1 MGLDCSCEICRLQPT
16 LEQPLLGKPPASE
29 AEETD
34 QAVVGSPQRTI
45 EALESRVLQRA
56 VSKPVPAR
64 CSRASWAW
72 HTGRGGGVG
81 WAGLR
86 AFVGLRLL
94 Q

>member
-1 MGLDCSCEICRLQPT
+1 MRDLQPT

-64 CSRASWAW
+64 RSRASWAW